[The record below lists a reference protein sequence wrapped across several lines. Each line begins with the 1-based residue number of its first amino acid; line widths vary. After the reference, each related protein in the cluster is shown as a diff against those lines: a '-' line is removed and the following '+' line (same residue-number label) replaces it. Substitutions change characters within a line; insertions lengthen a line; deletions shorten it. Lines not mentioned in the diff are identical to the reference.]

1 MELSQNTSENLIF
14 LNQQFVT
21 KDQIFEFVSQEFEKQ
36 GVVSS
41 ATIFKKALNERE
53 NMGTTGFENGLAI
66 PHGKS
71 TTVIKPFFSVIRLLS
86 PLSAEAYHSLDPQNK
101 VDTIFVLAIPD
112 TDNGNGHLSILSEL
126 ATRLGDQNYL
136 NQLKTAKNE
145 SDVLKILDNDSQKN
159 LEGEELVENSKGLI
173 LGITACAAGIA
184 HTYMAAEAITK
195 KAKELGYLVK
205 VEKQGANG
213 VDDKITSQEAKSAIG
228 IILAHDVAL
237 KDLHRFNNLP
247 QVDVKVSEP
256 LKHADKIIHSLI
268 EKSQNYTPQS
278 INIAEE
284 ISNAK
289 QDFWTIVKDS
299 ILTGISH
306 IIPIIIA
313 GGMIGAIA
321 VMLTQIFGL
330 QDLMAAPTDGSA
342 NTFWLFLLKG
352 LGGSMLSVL
361 MPPILAGYMA
371 YSIADKPGL
380 APGFAAGLAA
390 TTINSGFLGAML
402 GGLVAGFL
410 MKWMKEHVKTSGVLK
425 GFVTFWV
432 YPVVGTL
439 ITALI
444 MLFIFGK
451 PVAWLNSSL
460 LTFLENTQNSSPIIL
475 GALIGAMVSFDL
487 GGPVN
492 KAAYAFCI
500 GAMASGNFIPYAIFA
515 SVKMVSA
522 FSLTAAT
529 ILKKTIWT
537 PEEREIG
544 GQTWILGLAGITEG
558 AIPVAMND
566 PVRVLGS
573 FVIGSMVTGA
583 IVASANIGLNV
594 PGAGIFSLALLQSTS
609 SKVFAAGIWFGAAI
623 IGAAVST
630 GLLIVSRQKK
640 LKK

>member
-1 MELSQNTSENLIF
+1 MNLAHVTSENLIF
-14 LNQQFVT
+14 LNQNLST
-21 KDQIFEFVSQEFEKQ
+21 KDEIFNFVSNEFERQ
-36 GVVSS
+36 GIVSS
-41 ATIFKKALNERE
+41 AQIFKDALFERE

-71 TTVIKPFFSVIRLLS
+71 SSVLRPAFSVVRLLS
-86 PLSAEAYHSLDPQNK
+86 PLSTSEYHSLNETNE
-101 VDTIFVLAIPD
+101 VDTLFVLAIPED
-112 TDNGNGHLSILSEL
+112 QAGNNHLTLLAEL
-126 ATRLGDQNYL
+126 ATKLGNENYL
-136 NQLKTAKNE
+136 HSIKNAKTSSEVLSLLSTEENE
-145 SDVLKILDNDSQKN
+145 IK
-159 LEGEELVENSKGLI
+159 ENSSAQKGLI

-184 HTYMAAEAITK
+184 HTYMAAEALIRK
-195 KAKELGYLVK
+195 GNELGYQVK
-205 VEKQGANG
+205 IEKQGANG
-213 VDDKITSQEAKSAIG
+213 IEDRITSQEAQNAIG
-228 IILAHDVAL
+228 IVLAHDVAL
-237 KDLHRFNNLP
+237 KDLDRFKHLP
-247 QVDVKVSEP
+247 KIDVKVAEP
-256 LKHADKIIHSLI
+256 IKNPTKVIDNLI
-268 EKSQNYTPQS
+268 EKSRDYQPSSEMNVEKDY
-278 INIAEE
+278 
-284 ISNAK
+284 SNEK

-299 ILTGISH
+299 VLTGISH

-321 VMLTQIFGL
+321 VMITQIFGL
-330 QDLMAAPTDGSA
+330 QELMAAPTDGTV
-342 NTFWLFLLKG
+342 NTYWLFLLKG

-410 MKWMKEHVKTSGVLK
+410 MKWMKEHIKTNGVLK

-444 MLFIFGK
+444 MLFVFGK

-460 LTFLENTQNSSPIIL
+460 LTFLENTQNSNPIIL
-475 GALIGAMVSFDL
+475 GAIIGAMVSFDL

-529 ILKKTIWT
+529 ALKKNIWT
-537 PEEREIG
+537 PEEKEIG

-566 PVRVLGS
+566 PLRVLGS

-583 IVASANIGLNV
+583 MVASANIGLNV
-594 PGAGIFSLALLQSTS
+594 PGAGIFSLALLQSS
-609 SKVFAAGIWFGAAI
+609 GSKLVAAGIWFGAAV

-630 GLLIVSRQKK
+630 VLLIVSRQKK